1 MERGKEDMR
10 SAQEFLYACL
20 LIAYENKS
28 FFIDESFIVGPLLKI
43 DFHFTRHLLN
53 LFTYCLFTIRI

>member
-1 MERGKEDMR
+1 MR

-28 FFIDESFIVGPLLKI
+28 FFIDEPFIIGPLLKI

-53 LFTYCLFTIRI
+53 LFTCCLFTIRI